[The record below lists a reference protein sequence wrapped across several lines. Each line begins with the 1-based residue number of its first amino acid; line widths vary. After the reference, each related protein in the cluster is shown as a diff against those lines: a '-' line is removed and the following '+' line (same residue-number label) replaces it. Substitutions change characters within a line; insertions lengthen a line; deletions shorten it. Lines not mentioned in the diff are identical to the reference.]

1 MKSWWNENW
10 WKIRIHIMTLL
21 IFPVNILESVILVI
35 LFVFDRYR
43 DICTFILWDVI
54 NYVIKKRSDYH
65 RKKSKVSSKR

>member
-21 IFPVNILESVILVI
+21 ILPVNILEAVI

-54 NYVIKKRSDYH
+54 NYVLNKKRSDQ
-65 RKKSKVSSKR
+65 SSQDE